1 MSLSPSFSALMGP
14 TLLAVSRY
22 KSFLPKVTPVVCF
35 IAAMRKIMT
44 AEGTLWDLVPFQY
57 EELVGGQNIKRLELC
72 RSW

>member
-1 MSLSPSFSALMGP
+1 MGP

-44 AEGTLWDLVPFQY
+44 AEGTLVPFQY
-57 EELVGGQNIKRLELC
+57 EELVGGQNIKRLELS